1 MFFLVLTTCCLA
13 RKRRTVQPTKKPPGV
28 NQEAVPAGAVWRSPL
43 GQKEVGGRFGLH
55 EVLILP
61 VAASEGKAQVF
72 PWSTSL
78 KAMKRLFKIS
88 VFLLGLVALA
98 WYLYQRDQE
107 SRENQTAS
115 LSEFPEIPKS
125 NKAA

>member
-1 MFFLVLTTCCLA
+1 
-13 RKRRTVQPTKKPPGV
+13 
-28 NQEAVPAGAVWRSPL
+28 
-43 GQKEVGGRFGLH
+43 
-55 EVLILP
+55 
-61 VAASEGKAQVF
+61 
-72 PWSTSL
+72 
-78 KAMKRLFKIS
+78 MKRLFKIS